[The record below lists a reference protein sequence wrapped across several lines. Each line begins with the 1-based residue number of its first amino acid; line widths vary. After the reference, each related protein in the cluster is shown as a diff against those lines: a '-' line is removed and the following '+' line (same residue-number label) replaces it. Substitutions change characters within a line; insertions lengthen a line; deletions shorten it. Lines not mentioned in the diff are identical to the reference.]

1 VIIENLLARGKL
13 GKKDLLVVLMSECK
27 PCAFTS
33 FDDANRL
40 SNFGKRDL
48 SAGAEAVKSCGKTH
62 FEFRK
67 KRPYE
72 TGRKKRKKGK
82 RDPISLL
89 CNGAHSENCNFKHFP
104 D

>member
-1 VIIENLLARGKL
+1 
-13 GKKDLLVVLMSECK
+13 MSECK
-27 PCAFTS
+27 PCTLTS
-33 FDDANRL
+33 FDDIGGL

-48 SAGAEAVKSCGKTH
+48 SVGTEAVKSCGKIH

-72 TGRKKRKKGK
+72 RGRKKRRKGK

-89 CNGAHSENCNFKHFP
+89 CSGTRAKDSNLP

>member
-1 VIIENLLARGKL
+1 
-13 GKKDLLVVLMSECK
+13 MSEYK
-27 PCAFTS
+27 PCALTS
-33 FDDANRL
+33 FDSIDEL

-48 SAGAEAVKSCGKTH
+48 SVGTEAIKSCGKMH

-72 TGRKKRKKGK
+72 RGKKKRKKGK

-89 CNGAHSENCNFKHFP
+89 CNGTLAKNCNSKHLP